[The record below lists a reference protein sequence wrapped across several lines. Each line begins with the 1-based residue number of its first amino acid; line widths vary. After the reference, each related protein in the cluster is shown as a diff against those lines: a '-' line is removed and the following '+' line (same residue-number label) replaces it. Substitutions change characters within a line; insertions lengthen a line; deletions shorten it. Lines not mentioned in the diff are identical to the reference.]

1 MTTPSTQ
8 VSGKKRKKSRNQP
21 QYELVASRLKSRIF
35 SGDYRVGSLLP
46 TEHELCDE
54 FGLSRQT
61 IREALRNLMEHGLIT
76 RQPGIGTRVVR
87 QSVDLQGA
95 YSIASMAELEDY
107 AGAARLRVDSID
119 EVKVEGDQARLLE
132 CSDGALWIKIEGI
145 RYQQSDNF
153 PIGIT
158 QIFLRAWFPGI
169 EEHLRHL
176 SGAIHT
182 LLQQQYDTTIE
193 EISQDVRATLLT
205 AADAK
210 RLMAEPGAPALEVVR
225 RYFLADEKLVLRG
238 RIIYPADRFG
248 FSLRFLKTRENP

>member
-8 VSGKKRKKSRNQP
+8 SSGKKSKGLRKP
-21 QYELVASRLKSRIF
+21 QYELIASRLKSRIV
-35 SGDYRVGSLLP
+35 SGHYRLGSLLP

-54 FGLSRQT
+54 FGVSRQT
-61 IREALRNLMEHGLIT
+61 IREALRNLMEHRLIT

-87 QSVDLQGA
+87 QSTDLQGA
-95 YSIASMAELEDY
+95 YSITSMAELEDY
-107 AGAARLRVDSID
+107 AGAARLRVDSIN
-119 EVKVEGDQARLLE
+119 EVKVEGDEARLLN
-132 CSDGALWIKIEGI
+132 CSDGALWLKIEGI

-158 QIFLRAWFPGI
+158 QIFLRSWFPGI
-169 EEHLRHL
+169 ETHIRHL
-176 SGAIHT
+176 TGAIHT

-193 EISQDVRATLLT
+193 EISQDVRATLLSS
-205 AADAK
+205 AAAK

-225 RYFLADEKLVLRG
+225 NYYLADEKLVLRG

-248 FSLRFLKTRENP
+248 FSLRFMRSRENP